1 MPFWYIFFLLEYLKV
16 LFVQMYFQPMVVAD
30 LLAFVVMSVV
40 DYLVVD
46 VAAVVVEWIDSNDGE
61 HVYLRFNRQKGQ
73 KVNYY

>member
-1 MPFWYIFFLLEYLKV
+1 
-16 LFVQMYFQPMVVAD
+16 MYSQPMVVAD

-46 VAAVVVEWIDSNDGE
+46 VAAVVVEWIDSNDDE
-61 HVYLRFNRQKGQ
+61 RVYLRFNRQKGQ

>member
-1 MPFWYIFFLLEYLKV
+1 
-16 LFVQMYFQPMVVAD
+16 MYFQPMVVAD

-61 HVYLRFNRQKGQ
+61 RVYLRFNRQK
-73 KVNYY
+73 VNYY

>member
-1 MPFWYIFFLLEYLKV
+1 
-16 LFVQMYFQPMVVAD
+16 MYFQPMVVAD

-46 VAAVVVEWIDSNDGE
+46 VAAVVVEWIDSNDDE
-61 HVYLRFNRQKGQ
+61 RVYLRFNRQKGQ